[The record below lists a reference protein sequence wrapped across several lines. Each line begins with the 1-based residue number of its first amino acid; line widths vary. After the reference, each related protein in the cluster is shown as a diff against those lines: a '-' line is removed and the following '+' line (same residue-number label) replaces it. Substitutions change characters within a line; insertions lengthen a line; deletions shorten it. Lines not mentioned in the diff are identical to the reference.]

1 MTDSNNTPTTN
12 IEPTPKEMSPVLK
25 SAMLLAS
32 AFNLIADAPY
42 SVKKHSEIES
52 VLEFLRVLHD
62 SAMTGVEK
70 ENADLLAAEE
80 AEKVASE
87 KDVSEKNGE

>member
-1 MTDSNNTPTTN
+1 MTDSNTPIST

-32 AFNLIADAPY
+32 AFNLLCEGSF
-42 SVKKHSEIES
+42 SVKKHHEIES

-62 SAMTGVEK
+62 QAMTGVEK

-80 AEKVASE
+80 AEKIASE
-87 KDVSEKNGE
+87 KDGE